1 MKDQLNWQNI
11 TENKTVKELLLERMQ
26 IEQKIKELDEKAL
39 INYEIEAL
47 KLIE

>member
-11 TENKTVKELLLERMQ
+11 TDNKTVKELLLERMK

-47 KLIE
+47 KL

>member
-11 TENKTVKELLLERMQ
+11 TDNITVKELLLERMK

-47 KLIE
+47 KL

>member
-11 TENKTVKELLLERMQ
+11 TENKTVKELLLQRMQ

-47 KLIE
+47 KL

>member
-11 TENKTVKELLLERMQ
+11 TDNETVKKLLLKRMQ
-26 IEQKIKELDEKAL
+26 IDQKIKELDEKAL

>member
-11 TENKTVKELLLERMQ
+11 TENKTVKELLLERMK

-47 KLIE
+47 KL

>member
-47 KLIE
+47 KL

>member
-1 MKDQLNWQNI
+1 MKDQINWQNI
-11 TENKTVKELLLERMQ
+11 TDNITVKELLLERMQ

-47 KLIE
+47 KL

>member
-11 TENKTVKELLLERMQ
+11 TDNKTVKELLLQRMQ
-26 IEQKIKELDEKAL
+26 IEQKIKELDKKAL

-47 KLIE
+47 KL

>member
-1 MKDQLNWQNI
+1 MNDELNWQNI
-11 TENKTVKELLLERMQ
+11 TDNETVKKLLLERMQ